1 MNAGGS
7 SNNLAFSTWIATVV
21 VPFASA
27 STLRNNLFV
36 MEKAASSYG
45 SILLAIVTHR
55 CSGIPQTWSAA
66 TSLFLF
72 CALVVVLIC
81 RTASRSSACVV
92 RDRRKHVTFFFR
104 TENAQKVLVGWGL
117 YVKPCLSYTRLGKV
131 TLHHENRIAQ
141 FCQSSAKV
149 LPR

>member
-1 MNAGGS
+1 MYAGGS
-7 SNNLAFSTWIATVV
+7 SNNLAFSTWTATVV

-55 CSGIPQTWSAA
+55 CSGMPQTWSAA
-66 TSLFLF
+66 ASLFLF

-81 RTASRSSACVV
+81 RTASRSVLLVCRARQTETRYFLFSDGKCSKVFGRLGGLYGKV
-92 RDRRKHVTFFFR
+92 PFR
-104 TENAQKVLVGWGL
+104 TRALEK
-117 YVKPCLSYTRLGKV
+117 
-131 TLHHENRIAQ
+131 
-141 FCQSSAKV
+141 
-149 LPR
+149 